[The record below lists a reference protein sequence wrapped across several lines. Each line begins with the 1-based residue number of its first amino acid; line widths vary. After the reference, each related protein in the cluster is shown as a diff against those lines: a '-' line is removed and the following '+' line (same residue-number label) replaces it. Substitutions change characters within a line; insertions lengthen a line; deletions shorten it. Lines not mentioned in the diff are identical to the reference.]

1 MPPIGDMRESWHWL
15 GELAAGARGGA
26 GNGAPAWQNLDAIID
41 AMVAEFPELRGVRE
55 AAPNAAFRINGL
67 RVPRKSIRESGRTA
81 VTANI
86 DLHEPRPAQDPDSPL
101 SYTMEG
107 LGRGA
112 PPALFARFWSPGWN
126 SDQSLNKFQ
135 SEVGGQLVGGDPGV
149 RLVEAP
155 SRSAGTY
162 FAAIPAAPAARDGL
176 LLLVPRYHV
185 FGSEELSVLVTR
197 GGRAVPERLH
207 RSFPQRSGEPWAGR
221 RADRARHHRARR
233 DDGPDRRHQGASR
246 RRGRGALRQV
256 RPDRD
261 PAPCPGPHCEEAA
274 HERCR
279 PVDPRHPRSPGRRP
293 AVCRR
298 DDLVRAPA
306 PCAFSRSVTDPTGPG
321 PFGVL
326 QVVADMLKIFTKENW
341 IPPFAEK
348 AVFVIAPSIIMITT
362 LASFAVIPIAPA
374 ILVSDLDVGLLF
386 FLAMS
391 SFAVYSVA
399 LAGWASNN
407 KYSLLGSIRA
417 VGQMVSYEVFM
428 GLSLM
433 GVVLMAGSFSLQDIV
448 TAQKGMWYVV
458 PQFVG
463 FVVFFIAGLA
473 ETRRI
478 PFDLPE
484 AESELVAGY
493 HTEYSGFKFAMF
505 YVGEYIGITLI
516 SMMIVTLFFGGWQG
530 PYLPPIV
537 WFLVKTLAFVAFFIL
552 VRSALPRPRYDQLL
566 AFGWKLM
573 LPLALVNLAV
583 TGGIVLAVGR

>member
-1 MPPIGDMRESWHWL
+1 
-15 GELAAGARGGA
+15 
-26 GNGAPAWQNLDAIID
+26 
-41 AMVAEFPELRGVRE
+41 
-55 AAPNAAFRINGL
+55 
-67 RVPRKSIRESGRTA
+67 
-81 VTANI
+81 
-86 DLHEPRPAQDPDSPL
+86 
-101 SYTMEG
+101 
-107 LGRGA
+107 
-112 PPALFARFWSPGWN
+112 
-126 SDQSLNKFQ
+126 
-135 SEVGGQLVGGDPGV
+135 
-149 RLVEAP
+149 
-155 SRSAGTY
+155 
-162 FAAIPAAPAARDGL
+162 
-176 LLLVPRYHV
+176 
-185 FGSEELSVLVTR
+185 
-197 GGRAVPERLH
+197 
-207 RSFPQRSGEPWAGR
+207 
-221 RADRARHHRARR
+221 
-233 DDGPDRRHQGASR
+233 
-246 RRGRGALRQV
+246 
-256 RPDRD
+256 
-261 PAPCPGPHCEEAA
+261 
-274 HERCR
+274 
-279 PVDPRHPRSPGRRP
+279 
-293 AVCRR
+293 
-298 DDLVRAPA
+298 
-306 PCAFSRSVTDPTGPG
+306 
-321 PFGVL
+321 
-326 QVVADMLKIFTKENW
+326 
-341 IPPFAEK
+341 
-348 AVFVIAPSIIMITT
+348 
-362 LASFAVIPIAPA
+362 
-374 ILVSDLDVGLLF
+374 
-386 FLAMS
+386 MS

-530 PYLPPIV
+530 PYLPPIL
-537 WFLVKTLAFVAFFIL
+537 WFLIKTLAFVAFFIL

>member
-1 MPPIGDMRESWHWL
+1 MSAVAIAVIVIL
-15 GELAAGARGGA
+15 GVLLGALMFAAGTIWFERRLLGLFQERYG
-26 GNGAPAWQNLDAIID
+26 
-41 AMVAEFPELRGVRE
+41 
-55 AAPNAAFRINGL
+55 PN
-67 RVPRKSIRESGRTA
+67 
-81 VTANI
+81 
-86 DLHEPRPAQDPDSPL
+86 
-101 SYTMEG
+101 
-107 LGRGA
+107 
-112 PPALFARFWSPGWN
+112 
-126 SDQSLNKFQ
+126 
-135 SEVGGQLVGGDPGV
+135 
-149 RLVEAP
+149 
-155 SRSAGTY
+155 
-162 FAAIPAAPAARDGL
+162 
-176 LLLVPRYHV
+176 
-185 FGSEELSVLVTR
+185 
-197 GGRAVPERLH
+197 
-207 RSFPQRSGEPWAGR
+207 
-221 RADRARHHRARR
+221 RAD
-233 DDGPDRRHQGASR
+233 
-246 RRGRGALRQV
+246 
-256 RPDRD
+256 
-261 PAPCPGPHCEEAA
+261 
-274 HERCR
+274 
-279 PVDPRHPRSPGRRP
+279 
-293 AVCRR
+293 
-298 DDLVRAPA
+298 
-306 PCAFSRSVTDPTGPG
+306 

-341 IPPFAEK
+341 IPPFADK
-348 AVFVIAPSIIMITT
+348 AVFVIAPAIIMITT

-374 ILVSDLDVGLLF
+374 ILVSDFEIGLLF

-407 KYSLLGSIRA
+407 KYSLLGSVRA

-433 GVVLMAGSFSLQDIV
+433 GVVLMAGSFSMRDIV
-448 TAQKGMWYVV
+448 AAQKGLWFVV

-530 PYLPPIV
+530 PWLPPIV

-552 VRSALPRPRYDQLL
+552 VRAALPRPRYDQLL

-573 LPLALVNLAV
+573 LPLALLNLAV
-583 TGGIVLAVGR
+583 TGAVVLATGR

>member
-1 MPPIGDMRESWHWL
+1 MSAVGLSIVVIL
-15 GELAAGARGGA
+15 GVLVGALLFAAGMIWFERR
-26 GNGAPAWQNLDAIID
+26 L
-41 AMVAEFPELRGVRE
+41 L
-55 AAPNAAFRINGL
+55 
-67 RVPRKSIRESGRTA
+67 
-81 VTANI
+81 
-86 DLHEPRPAQDPDSPL
+86 
-101 SYTMEG
+101 
-107 LGRGA
+107 
-112 PPALFARFWSPGWN
+112 ALF
-126 SDQSLNKFQ
+126 Q
-135 SEVGGQLVGGDPGV
+135 E
-149 RLVEAP
+149 
-155 SRSAGTY
+155 
-162 FAAIPAAPAARDGL
+162 
-176 LLLVPRYHV
+176 RY
-185 FGSEELSVLVTR
+185 GPN
-197 GGRAVPERLH
+197 RA
-207 RSFPQRSGEPWAGR
+207 
-221 RADRARHHRARR
+221 
-233 DDGPDRRHQGASR
+233 
-246 RRGRGALRQV
+246 
-256 RPDRD
+256 
-261 PAPCPGPHCEEAA
+261 
-274 HERCR
+274 
-279 PVDPRHPRSPGRRP
+279 
-293 AVCRR
+293 
-298 DDLVRAPA
+298 
-306 PCAFSRSVTDPTGPG
+306 G

-374 ILVSDLDVGLLF
+374 ILVSDIDIGLLF
-386 FLAMS
+386 FFAMS

-433 GVVLMAGSFSLQDIV
+433 GVVLMAGSFSMQDIV
-448 TAQKGMWYVV
+448 SAQKGMWNVV

-530 PYLPPIV
+530 PWLPPIL
-537 WFLVKTLAFVAFFIL
+537 WFLLKTLAFVAFFIL
-552 VRSALPRPRYDQLL
+552 VRAALPRPRYDQLL

-573 LPLALVNLAV
+573 LPLALANLAV

>member
-1 MPPIGDMRESWHWL
+1 MSAVALSIVVIL
-15 GELAAGARGGA
+15 GVLVGALLFAAGMIWFERRLLAVFQERYG
-26 GNGAPAWQNLDAIID
+26 
-41 AMVAEFPELRGVRE
+41 
-55 AAPNAAFRINGL
+55 PN
-67 RVPRKSIRESGRTA
+67 
-81 VTANI
+81 
-86 DLHEPRPAQDPDSPL
+86 
-101 SYTMEG
+101 
-107 LGRGA
+107 
-112 PPALFARFWSPGWN
+112 
-126 SDQSLNKFQ
+126 
-135 SEVGGQLVGGDPGV
+135 
-149 RLVEAP
+149 
-155 SRSAGTY
+155 
-162 FAAIPAAPAARDGL
+162 
-176 LLLVPRYHV
+176 
-185 FGSEELSVLVTR
+185 
-197 GGRAVPERLH
+197 RA
-207 RSFPQRSGEPWAGR
+207 
-221 RADRARHHRARR
+221 
-233 DDGPDRRHQGASR
+233 
-246 RRGRGALRQV
+246 
-256 RPDRD
+256 
-261 PAPCPGPHCEEAA
+261 
-274 HERCR
+274 
-279 PVDPRHPRSPGRRP
+279 
-293 AVCRR
+293 
-298 DDLVRAPA
+298 
-306 PCAFSRSVTDPTGPG
+306 G

-399 LAGWASNN
+399 LAGWASNS

-448 TAQKGMWYVV
+448 TAQKGLWYVV

-463 FVVFFIAGLA
+463 FAVFFIAGLA

-537 WFLVKTLAFVAFFIL
+537 WFLLKTLAFVAFFIL
-552 VRSALPRPRYDQLL
+552 VRAALPRPRYDQLL
-566 AFGWKLM
+566 AFGWKIM

>member
-1 MPPIGDMRESWHWL
+1 MSAVGLSILVIL
-15 GELAAGARGGA
+15 GVLVGALLFAAGMIWFERRLLAVFQERYG
-26 GNGAPAWQNLDAIID
+26 
-41 AMVAEFPELRGVRE
+41 
-55 AAPNAAFRINGL
+55 PN
-67 RVPRKSIRESGRTA
+67 
-81 VTANI
+81 
-86 DLHEPRPAQDPDSPL
+86 
-101 SYTMEG
+101 
-107 LGRGA
+107 
-112 PPALFARFWSPGWN
+112 
-126 SDQSLNKFQ
+126 
-135 SEVGGQLVGGDPGV
+135 
-149 RLVEAP
+149 
-155 SRSAGTY
+155 
-162 FAAIPAAPAARDGL
+162 
-176 LLLVPRYHV
+176 
-185 FGSEELSVLVTR
+185 
-197 GGRAVPERLH
+197 RA
-207 RSFPQRSGEPWAGR
+207 
-221 RADRARHHRARR
+221 
-233 DDGPDRRHQGASR
+233 
-246 RRGRGALRQV
+246 
-256 RPDRD
+256 
-261 PAPCPGPHCEEAA
+261 
-274 HERCR
+274 
-279 PVDPRHPRSPGRRP
+279 
-293 AVCRR
+293 
-298 DDLVRAPA
+298 
-306 PCAFSRSVTDPTGPG
+306 G

-374 ILVSDLDVGLLF
+374 ILVSDIDVGLLF

-484 AESELVAGY
+484 EESELVAGY

-530 PYLPPIV
+530 PYLPPLV
-537 WFLVKTLAFVAFFIL
+537 WFLAKTLCFVAFFIL